1 VSFPLAVPNDPE
13 RDATYDLLVKHHAT
27 LKAVTYTDVNR
38 DPGARVAAVLACTGE
53 RSADSAVAAL
63 AEQTMP
69 VDVVVGATATHTLG
83 RLRNLLITRSTAEYL
98 FVLDPRHKCYPTAVQ
113 RLVRALDGDPD
124 AGAAY
129 PIVAMSPPGL
139 TNLHPFEPERLA
151 RVPYLEGPILVRRSV
166 VEQLGGYAEDPELI
180 GIEDHDFYCRL
191 ADAGV
196 GVTFVQQMLVRGT
209 PPPRVPVRP
218 IDVAPERT
226 WIHLRSRSP
235 LLFAKAGLT
244 PIVDGR

>member
-1 VSFPLAVPNDPE
+1 
-13 RDATYDLLVKHHAT
+13 
-27 LKAVTYTDVNR
+27 
-38 DPGARVAAVLACTGE
+38 
-53 RSADSAVAAL
+53 
-63 AEQTMP
+63 
-69 VDVVVGATATHTLG
+69 
-83 RLRNLLITRSTAEYL
+83 
-98 FVLDPRHKCYPTAVQ
+98 
-113 RLVRALDGDPD
+113 
-124 AGAAY
+124 
-129 PIVAMSPPGL
+129 
-139 TNLHPFEPERLA
+139 LA

-191 ADAGV
+191 ANAGV

-226 WIHLRSRSP
+226 WIRLRSRSP

-244 PIVDGR
+244 SIADGR